1 MKSFEELKELRKKLK
16 DELINRDDEYAARI
30 EVAMAT
36 CGITAG
42 AREVLNTILE
52 EIKLRGLKNIQ
63 VSQTGCPG
71 LCYYEPLVTII
82 KPGNPHYFRRVEWS
96 SKCAQYV
103 INDQPIWLV
112 NLGRRIGWS
121 FIVAMCWYVQVQV
134 VVLQKV
140 KKSEE
145 QI

>member
-1 MKSFEELKELRKKLK
+1 
-16 DELINRDDEYAARI
+16 
-30 EVAMAT
+30 MAT

-82 KPGNPHYFRRVEWS
+82 KPGNPHYVYGKVNSERI
-96 SKCAQYV
+96 KQIIAQHV
-103 INDQPIWLV
+103 INDQPIKEWLV
-112 NLGRRIGWS
+112 NL
-121 FIVAMCWYVQVQV
+121 
-134 VVLQKV
+134 
-140 KKSEE
+140 E
-145 QI
+145 

>member
-1 MKSFEELKELRKKLK
+1 MKSFEELKALREKLK
-16 DELINRDDEYAARI
+16 DELVNRDDKYTARI

-52 EIKLRGLKNIQ
+52 EIKIRDLKNIQ

-82 KPGNPHYFRRVEWS
+82 KPHNPHYVYGKVTSERV
-96 SKCAQYV
+96 KQIITQHI
-103 INDQPIWLV
+103 INDQPIKEWLI
-112 NLGRRIGWS
+112 NL
-121 FIVAMCWYVQVQV
+121 
-134 VVLQKV
+134 
-140 KKSEE
+140 E
-145 QI
+145 

>member
-1 MKSFEELKELRKKLK
+1 MKSFEDLKELREKLK
-16 DELINRDDEYAARI
+16 GELVNRDNEYTARI

-52 EIKLRGLKNIQ
+52 EIKIRDLKNIQ

-82 KPGNPHYFRRVEWS
+82 KPNRPQYVYGKINTEKV
-96 SKCAQYV
+96 KQIIAQHV
-103 INDQPIWLV
+103 INDQPIKEWLV
-112 NLGRRIGWS
+112 NL
-121 FIVAMCWYVQVQV
+121 
-134 VVLQKV
+134 
-140 KKSEE
+140 E
-145 QI
+145 